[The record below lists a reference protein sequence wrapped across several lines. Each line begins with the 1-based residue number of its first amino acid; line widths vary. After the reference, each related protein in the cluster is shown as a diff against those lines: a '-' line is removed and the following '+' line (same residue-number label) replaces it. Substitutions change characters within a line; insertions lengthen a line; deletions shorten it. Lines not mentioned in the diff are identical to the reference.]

1 MTSVSYLHSSKNGV
15 TLEVVLTPRASQ
27 NKILGMYNERL
38 KVSIMAPPVDGK
50 ANTAL
55 CKFIAKIMGVPPSNV
70 SVVRGH
76 TSREKSLEILG
87 ISEEVALSALDL

>member
-1 MTSVSYLHSSKNGV
+1 MASVPYLHSCKNGV
-15 TLEVVLTPRASQ
+15 VLEVVLTPRASQ

-50 ANTAL
+50 ANAAL
-55 CKFIAKIMGVPPSNV
+55 CKYIAKLIGVPPSNV
-70 SVVRGH
+70 SVIRGQ

-87 ISEEVALSALDL
+87 ISEEDVLSALDL